1 MTSRRD
7 LLLGLTGAAVLAGC
21 TELPQQ
27 QDEEPD
33 TEPQETENRSQGEE
47 DQQRNESEEGESQQQ
62 ADQNEVEEDRIEQI
76 ATERAA
82 IEDALRTYVAFLDT
96 EDADILDVTSLSEE
110 FEYLPIVNS
119 MQTVSE
125 DLDREARRESDEEL
139 SAEIRTVRKEA
150 RTIESIARAQN
161 RGQRAAVTTR
171 NYVNEMGDSTRLTE
185 IHNTFV
191 PRIESFAEAVDTVS
205 SRLERLSSPRI
216 NEVSLY
222 EAKLTQF
229 QNELENFRLY
239 AAVHDEY
246 RMGVTS
252 LSRGLSDLE
261 NENYSSAEESGRT
274 AVERFERV
282 LGELSGTTD
291 ALQPLT
297 DEMVSQV
304 ESDMET
310 ARALKTITTELS
322 N

>member
-7 LLLGLTGAAVLAGC
+7 LLLGLSGAVALAGC

-27 QDEEPD
+27 QNEEPD
-33 TEPQETENRSQGEE
+33 TESEEPENQSLEDGDQRRNGSEE
-47 DQQRNESEEGESQQQ
+47 DESQQQ
-62 ADQNEVEEDRIEQI
+62 ADQNEVKEDQIEQI
-76 ATERAA
+76 ATEREA
-82 IEDALRTYVAFLDT
+82 IEDALQTYVAFLDT
-96 EDADILDVTSLSEE
+96 ENADILDVTSLSEE
-110 FEYLPIVNS
+110 FEYLSIVNS

-139 SAEIRTVRKEA
+139 SAEIRTVRQEA
-150 RTIESIARAQN
+150 RIIESIARAQN
-161 RGQRAAVTTR
+161 RGQQAAVTVR
-171 NYVNEMGDSTRLTE
+171 NYLNEMGDSTRLTE
-185 IHNTFV
+185 LHNTLV
-191 PRIESFAEAVDTVS
+191 PQIESFTETIDTVS

-216 NEVSLY
+216 NEVALY

-239 AAVHDEY
+239 AAVHDDY

-252 LSRGLSDLE
+252 LSQGLSDLE
-261 NENYSSAEESGRT
+261 NENYRSAEESGRT
-274 AVERFERV
+274 AVERFKRV
-282 LGELSGTTD
+282 LDELSGATD

-310 ARALKTITTELS
+310 AKAVKTITTELS